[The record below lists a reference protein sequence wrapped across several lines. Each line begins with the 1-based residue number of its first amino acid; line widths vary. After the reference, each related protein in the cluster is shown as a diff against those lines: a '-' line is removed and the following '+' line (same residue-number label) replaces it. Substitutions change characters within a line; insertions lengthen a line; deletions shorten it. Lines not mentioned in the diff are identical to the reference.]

1 MQTKQVIIFR
11 KDLLKGENGIRKGKF
26 GAQCAHAS
34 LCAFLSWFEM
44 KKSHTI
50 EGGLYEP
57 NQQSFEM
64 TYEEPIGENEDKGLY
79 NNWTNGIY
87 TKVVLGVESEEEL
100 MKVYHAFQNEELFP
114 IGVPMALITDIGKT
128 EFHGQETITCLG
140 IGPYLSEELDK
151 VTKDMFNLK
160 PL

>member
-34 LCAFLSWFEM
+34 LCAFLSYFEQ
-44 KKSHTI
+44 KSNNLLDSDRHLFELKYKESTGI
-50 EGGLYEP
+50 NEEEG
-57 NQQSFEM
+57 
-64 TYEEPIGENEDKGLY
+64 IY

-87 TKVVLGVESEEEL
+87 TKVVLGVDNEEEL
-100 MKVYHAFQNEELFP
+100 MNVYRTFQDKTLFP
-114 IGVPMALITDIGKT
+114 NGLPMALITDIGKT
-128 EFHGQETITCLG
+128 EFHGAATVTCLG
-140 IGPYLSEELDK
+140 VGPYISEELDK
-151 VTKDMFNLK
+151 VTKEIFNLK

>member
-34 LCAFLSWFEM
+34 LCAFLSWFEK
-44 KKSHTI
+44 KKSRTI
-50 EGGLYEP
+50 KGGLYEP
-57 NQQSFEM
+57 DQQFFEM
-64 TYEEPIGENEDKGLY
+64 SYKEPTGENEDKGLY
-79 NNWTNGIY
+79 NNWANGIY
-87 TKVVLGVESEEEL
+87 TKVVLGIENEEEL

-128 EFHGQETITCLG
+128 EFHGNATVTCLG
-140 IGPYLSEELDK
+140 EGPYLSEELDK

>member
-50 EGGLYEP
+50 DGGLYEP
-57 NQQSFEM
+57 NQQFFEM
-64 TYEEPIGENEDKGLY
+64 SYKETIGENEDKGLY

-87 TKVVLGVESEEEL
+87 TKVLLGVENEEEL

-140 IGPYLSEELDK
+140 VGPYLSEELDK

>member
-34 LCAFLSWFEM
+34 LNAFLSFFEWT
-44 KKSHTI
+44 KHVSVS
-50 EGGLYEP
+50 GGIYEAD
-57 NQQSFEM
+57 QHFFELN
-64 TYEEPIGENEDKGLY
+64 YKESIGEDGSKGLF
-79 NNWTNGIY
+79 NNWINGIY
-87 TKVVLGVESEEEL
+87 TKVVLGVENEEEL
-100 MKVYHAFQNEELFP
+100 MRVYQAFQDNDMFP
-114 IGVPMALITDIGKT
+114 IGIPMALITDVGKT
-128 EFHGQETITCLG
+128 EFHGQATVTCLG
-140 IGPYLSEELDK
+140 VGPYLSDELDK